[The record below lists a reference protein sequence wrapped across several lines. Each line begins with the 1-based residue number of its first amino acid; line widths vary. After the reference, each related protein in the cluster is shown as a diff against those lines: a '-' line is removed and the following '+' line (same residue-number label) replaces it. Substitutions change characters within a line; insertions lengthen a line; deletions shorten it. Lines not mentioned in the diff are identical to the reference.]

1 MTKYSVLA
9 SDEPQPNDTSTMD
22 DVLKHRLG
30 ISAKKLSVDRQGLAR
45 LFRLGLFEELDRR
58 RLVASAMNVQNKD
71 DDWVG

>member
-9 SDEPQPNDTSTMD
+9 SDEPQPNDTSSMD

-45 LFRLGLFEELDRR
+45 LFRLGLFEELDRL
-58 RLVASAMNVQNKD
+58 RLVASMNVQNKD
-71 DDWVG
+71 DDWLG